1 MAVLE
6 VINIKGEKVGTVTLH
21 PEIFEGEIHQ
31 DAVYQD
37 VRRLLAVRREGT
49 ASTKTRKDVRGGGVK
64 PWRQKGTGRARVG
77 SIRVPHWRGGGVV
90 FGPHPRDYS
99 FSVPKKVTRAALKSA
114 FRDKLKTNS
123 IIILDEL
130 KLAQSKTKELTS
142 IFQKLKLKEK
152 KVIFL
157 LDSKDEGFS
166 RAVGNMKRI
175 ACKEIN
181 SANTFDL
188 LYYELIVFTKRAFG
202 SFEKRI
208 AASVRKGSPGKQ
220 ATIDKSS
227 SVKDRRGQRH
237 LKEEK

>member
-1 MAVLE
+1 MPALDV
-6 VINIKGEKVGTVTLH
+6 VNIKGEKVGTLTLR
-21 PEIFEGEIHQ
+21 PEIFEGGIHQ

-49 ASTKTRKDVRGGGVK
+49 ASTKTRKDVKGGGIK

-99 FSVPKKVTRAALKSA
+99 FSVPKKVMRVALKSA
-114 FRDKLKTNS
+114 LRDKLKTNS

-130 KLAQSKTKELTS
+130 KLTQPKTKELAS

-157 LDSKDEGFS
+157 LDTKDETFF
-166 RAVGNMKRI
+166 RAAGNIKRI
-175 ACKEIN
+175 GCKEIN
-181 SANTFDL
+181 SVNTFDL
-188 LYYELIVFTKRAFG
+188 LYYDRIVFTKKAFN
-202 SFEKRI
+202 SLEKRI
-208 AASVRKGSPGKQ
+208 S
-220 ATIDKSS
+220 
-227 SVKDRRGQRH
+227 
-237 LKEEK
+237 